1 MESSVNLQKSWSC
14 YSAPCSSPSRPWR
27 PGVWTLSIAQWASHQ
42 KSRARRRMVNFAEI
56 TYWLLYQ
63 NEIFFCNFM
72 ILCGTSSSNLD
83 ILKGQKGQSEIKEGT
98 SFGTASRFDALGL
111 LPFPSFPWH
120 PDSRLKVKEIGNQGC
135 GWSPPPPH
143 RQTSSGRFGAG
154 LLVLVPLLVFHRDL
168 HLHQQ
173 RSILGRSQKSTSFPR
188 SRDTIEHGD
197 HLN

>member
-1 MESSVNLQKSWSC
+1 
-14 YSAPCSSPSRPWR
+14 
-27 PGVWTLSIAQWASHQ
+27 
-42 KSRARRRMVNFAEI
+42 
-56 TYWLLYQ
+56 
-63 NEIFFCNFM
+63 M
-72 ILCGTSSSNLD
+72 ILCGTSSSILD

-154 LLVLVPLLVFHRDL
+154 LLVLVPLLVFQCDHHIHQT
-168 HLHQQ
+168 HLFPW
-173 RSILGRSQKSTSFPR
+173 KSTHARKGKGGANCERER
-188 SRDTIEHGD
+188 SGCSKSGKIPVEGAVIVKGNFWIMQLNLRTIWINM
-197 HLN
+197 LPAQWSRI